1 MSEEQKG
8 GKLDGIAIG
17 GLIQRKTHWPAKEGK
32 ESSWSVEV
40 AYMGGASF
48 INVSESLYNR
58 CGLGSYQLFR
68 VTQRGGKEGKIY
80 ATAVE

>member
-8 GKLDGIAIG
+8 GRLDGIAIG
-17 GLIQRKTHWPAKEGK
+17 GLIQRMTNWPAKDGK
-32 ESSWSVEV
+32 AASWSVEV

-48 INVSESLYNR
+48 INVSEGLYKR
-58 CGLGSYQLFR
+58 CVIGSYQLFR